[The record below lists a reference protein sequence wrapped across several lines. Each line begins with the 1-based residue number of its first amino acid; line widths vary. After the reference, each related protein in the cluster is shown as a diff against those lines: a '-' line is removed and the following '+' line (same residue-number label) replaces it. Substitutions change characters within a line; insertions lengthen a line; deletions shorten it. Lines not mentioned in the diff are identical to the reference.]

1 MKKSIFLLLFYWTIN
16 FSYGQPARNMNID
29 PTGTYI
35 LRGEKY
41 KGEIKGNHG
50 EVRIKLLSDSL
61 VAITMYS
68 NKGYPD
74 YTSASF
80 TDTIEYTNNRAIHFS
95 KTDSSCQIVFA
106 FDMNGLEIKQMYTDP
121 ASTCGFE
128 KGTIPLGYI
137 AKYSSAVPIIQP
149 LSRSRES
156 LSRSHWEFFSTAPD
170 FRLISFCFKYLR

>member
-1 MKKSIFLLLFYWTIN
+1 MKKSILLLLFYCAMHV
-16 FSYGQPARNMNID
+16 SYSQPIRNVIID

-35 LRGEKY
+35 LKGERY
-41 KGEIKGNHG
+41 KSEIKGNHG
-50 EVRIKLLSDSL
+50 EIRIKLLSDSM

-80 TDTIEYTNNRAIHFS
+80 TDTMQYADNRAIHFS
-95 KTDSSCQIVFA
+95 KTDPSCQLVFG
-106 FDMNGLEIKQMYTDP
+106 FDLNGLNIKQIYTDP

-137 AKYSSAVPIIQP
+137 AKYSSAVPVIQH
-149 LSRSRES
+149 LSRS
-156 LSRSHWEFFSTAPD
+156 
-170 FRLISFCFKYLR
+170 K

>member
-1 MKKSIFLLLFYWTIN
+1 VI
-16 FSYGQPARNMNID
+16 ID

-35 LRGEKY
+35 LKGEKY

-50 EVRIKLLSDSL
+50 EVRIKLLNDSM

-80 TDTIEYTNNRAIHFS
+80 TDTMEYADNRAIHFS
-95 KTDSSCQIVFA
+95 KTDPSCQLVFA
-106 FDMNGLEIKQMYTDP
+106 FDINGLDIKQMYTDP

-137 AKYSSAVPIIQP
+137 EKYSSAVPVIQP
-149 LSRSRES
+149 LSRS
-156 LSRSHWEFFSTAPD
+156 
-170 FRLISFCFKYLR
+170 K

>member
-1 MKKSIFLLLFYWTIN
+1 MKKSTLSLLFYCAMHL
-16 FSYGQPARNMNID
+16 SYSQPIRDGIID
-29 PTGTYI
+29 PTGTYV
-35 LRGEKY
+35 LKGEKY

-50 EVRIKLLSDSL
+50 EVRIKLLRDSL

-80 TDTIEYTNNRAIHFS
+80 TDTMEYANNRAIYFS
-95 KTDSSCQIVFA
+95 KTDASCQMVFA
-106 FDMNGLEIKQMYTDP
+106 FDSNGLEIKQVYTDP

-137 AKYSSAVPIIQP
+137 EKYSSAVPIIQR
-149 LSRSRES
+149 LSRS
-156 LSRSHWEFFSTAPD
+156 
-170 FRLISFCFKYLR
+170 K